1 MQDFFGPGGT
11 LAQRLDDYEF
21 RPSQIRMAHAVH
33 RALEEQNH
41 VIIEAGTGT
50 GKTLAYLLPAM
61 LHGRRILVSTGTKT
75 LQDQIFYKDIPLL
88 ESVLG
93 RPIRAAYLK
102 GRNNYL
108 CRLKLETL
116 HAEGL
121 FSLRELKSFKAIIDW
136 AAETET
142 GDRAELGSV
151 GDDSDLWSRMDARR
165 ERCLGSKCKDYERCF
180 LTLVRQKAM
189 EADIVVVNHHLFFA
203 DLSIRRSDVPAIL
216 PDYSAVIF
224 DEAHELEDIA
234 TDYFGFH
241 ISNFRLA
248 ELVHDANKLEVDV
261 ELVSRASDRFF
272 SGFALLRDGRH
283 PVPKLE
289 GIEGLIGALQD
300 ARRSIKQMKDFS
312 GEYEALAR
320 RAGELEAELE
330 TFRSGRLENY
340 VSWIERRDRGIF
352 LEACPVD
359 VSGML
364 QEKLFTRV
372 PTCVLTSATLTV
384 GDSFA
389 YMRERLGLSEA
400 RELSLATEFNVQKQA
415 LLYIPQAMP
424 DYRHPSYVERAAKE
438 IRLVLRASTGRA
450 FVLFTSYRQMETL
463 YQELANDLPFPC
475 MIQGKGGGKSRL
487 LEQFKMTP
495 NAVLFATASFWQGV
509 DVKGEA
515 LSAVIIDK
523 LPFQVPS
530 DPLVAARS
538 ARIQSAGGNAFSEY
552 HVPTAI
558 LRLKQGLGR
567 LIRSTTDRGI
577 LAVLDNRLSTKSY
590 GRLFM
595 DSLPDYEVTDRIQ
608 DLVEFMQVSEAR
620 CADKNSEFGN

>member
-50 GKTLAYLLPAM
+50 GKTLAYLLPAL

-180 LTLVRQKAM
+180 LMLVRQKAM

-203 DLSIRRSDVPAIL
+203 DLSIRKSDVPAIL

-248 ELVHDANKLEVDV
+248 EFVHDANKLEVDV

-330 TFRSGRLENY
+330 IFRSGRLQNY

-424 DYRHPSYVERAAKE
+424 DYRHPSYVERAARE

-487 LEQFKMTP
+487 LEQFKVTP

-538 ARIQSAGGNAFSEY
+538 ARIQNAGGNAFSEY

-608 DLVEFMQVSEAR
+608 DLVEFMKA
-620 CADKNSEFGN
+620 

>member
-1 MQDFFGPGGT
+1 MQEFFGPGGT

-21 RPSQIRMAHAVH
+21 RPSQVRMAHAVH

-50 GKTLAYLLPAM
+50 GKTLAYLLPAL

-108 CRLKLETL
+108 CRLKMETL
-116 HAEGL
+116 HTEGL

-203 DLSIRRSDVPAIL
+203 DLSIRKSDVPAIL

-248 ELVHDANKLEVDV
+248 EFVHDANKLEADV

-272 SGFALLRDGRH
+272 NGFALLRDGRH

-289 GIEGLIGALQD
+289 GIESLIGALQD

-330 TFRSGRLENY
+330 IFRSGRLENY

-384 GDSFA
+384 GDSFG
-389 YMRERLGLSEA
+389 YMRERLGLNEA

-415 LLYIPQAMP
+415 LLYIPKSMP
-424 DYRHPSYVERAAKE
+424 DYRHPSYVERAAEE

-463 YQELANDLPFPC
+463 YQELVDDLPFPC

-487 LEQFKMTP
+487 LEEFKMTP

-538 ARIQSAGGNAFSEY
+538 ACIQRQGGNAFSEY

-608 DLVEFMQVSEAR
+608 DLVEFMKA
-620 CADKNSEFGN
+620 

>member
-1 MQDFFGPGGT
+1 MQEFFGPGGT

-21 RPSQIRMAHAVH
+21 RPSQVRMAHAVR

-50 GKTLAYLLPAM
+50 GKTLAYLLPAL

-108 CRLKLETL
+108 CRLKMETL

-203 DLSIRRSDVPAIL
+203 DLSIRKSDVPAIL

-248 ELVHDANKLEVDV
+248 EFVHDANKLEADV

-272 SGFALLRDGRH
+272 NGFALLRDGRH

-289 GIEGLIGALQD
+289 GIESLIGALQD

-330 TFRSGRLENY
+330 IFRSGRLENY

-384 GDSFA
+384 GDSFG
-389 YMRERLGLSEA
+389 YMRDRLGLSEA

-415 LLYIPQAMP
+415 LLYIPKSMP
-424 DYRHPSYVERAAKE
+424 DYRHPSYVETAAKE

-463 YQELANDLPFPC
+463 YQELVNDLPFPC

-487 LEQFKMTP
+487 LEEFKMTP

-523 LPFQVPS
+523 LPFQVPW

-538 ARIQSAGGNAFSEY
+538 ARIQRQGGNAFSEY

-608 DLVEFMQVSEAR
+608 DLVEFMKA
-620 CADKNSEFGN
+620 

>member
-1 MQDFFGPGGT
+1 MQEFFGPGGT

-21 RPSQIRMAHAVH
+21 RPSQVRMAHAVH

-50 GKTLAYLLPAM
+50 GKTLAYLLPAL

-108 CRLKLETL
+108 CRLKMETL
-116 HAEGL
+116 HVEGL

-165 ERCLGSKCKDYERCF
+165 DRCLGSKCKDYERCF

-203 DLSIRRSDVPAIL
+203 DLSIRKSDVPAIL

-248 ELVHDANKLEVDV
+248 EFVHDANKLDADV

-272 SGFALLRDGRH
+272 NGFALLRDGRH

-330 TFRSGRLENY
+330 IFRSGRLENY

-384 GDSFA
+384 ADSFG
-389 YMRERLGLSEA
+389 YMRERLGLNEA

-415 LLYIPQAMP
+415 LLYIPKSMP

-438 IRLVLRASTGRA
+438 IRFVLRASTGRA

-463 YQELANDLPFPC
+463 YQKLVDDLPFPC

-487 LEQFKMTP
+487 LEEFKMTP

-538 ARIQSAGGNAFSEY
+538 ARIQRQGGNAFSEY

-595 DSLPDYEVTDRIQ
+595 DSLPDYEVTDRIE
-608 DLVEFMQVSEAR
+608 DLVEFMQV

>member
-1 MQDFFGPGGT
+1 MQEFFGPGGT

-21 RPSQIRMAHAVH
+21 RPSQVRMAHAVH

-50 GKTLAYLLPAM
+50 GKTLAYLLPAL

-108 CRLKLETL
+108 CRLKMETL
-116 HAEGL
+116 HVEGL

-203 DLSIRRSDVPAIL
+203 DLSIRKSDVPAIL

-248 ELVHDANKLEVDV
+248 EFVHDANKLEADV

-272 SGFALLRDGRH
+272 NGFALLRDGRH

-330 TFRSGRLENY
+330 IFRSGRLENY

-359 VSGML
+359 VSGTL

-384 GDSFA
+384 GDSFG
-389 YMRERLGLSEA
+389 YIRDRLGLNEV

-415 LLYIPQAMP
+415 LLYIPKSMP

-463 YQELANDLPFPC
+463 YQELVDDLPFPC

-487 LEQFKMTP
+487 LEEFKMTP

-538 ARIQSAGGNAFSEY
+538 ARIQRQGGNAFSEY

-595 DSLPDYEVTDRIQ
+595 DSLPDYEVTDRIE
-608 DLVEFMQVSEAR
+608 DLVEFMKA
-620 CADKNSEFGN
+620 